1 MENQKNVK
9 VKIEQMKE
17 KLYETN
23 EDLLDAQELTGN
35 LVLSE
40 NQKMTEIDRL
50 KARIHELENLWVQT
64 LRARKID

>member
-50 KARIHELENLWVQT
+50 KARIHELENL
-64 LRARKID
+64 